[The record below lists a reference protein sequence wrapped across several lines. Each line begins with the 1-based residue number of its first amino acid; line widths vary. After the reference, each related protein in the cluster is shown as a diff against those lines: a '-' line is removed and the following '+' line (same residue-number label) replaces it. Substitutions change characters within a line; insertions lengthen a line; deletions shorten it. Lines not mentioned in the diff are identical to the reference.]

1 MAILPDV
8 LRPGLRIVFCGSAAG
23 RLSAQAGAYYAHPGN
38 KFWPTLYRIGLTPRR
53 LAPEQFGELPKY
65 GMGLTDLCKAEFGA
79 DSELSPA
86 ADDPEGLKRKID
98 FLQPRVLAF
107 VGKRPAK
114 VFLKGIFLKRSVAYG
129 PQPEKIGRTAIFVL
143 PSPAPTARAYW
154 DESWW
159 HKLAASYRPHCRG
172 C

>member
-23 RLSAQAGAYYAHPGN
+23 RFSAQAGAYYAHPGN
-38 KFWPTLYRIGLTPRR
+38 KFWPTLFKVGLTPRR

-65 GMGLTDLCKAEFGA
+65 GMGLTDLCKTEFGS
-79 DSELSPA
+79 DNELSPA

-98 FLQPRVLAF
+98 FFQPQVLAF

-114 VFLKGIFLKRSVAYG
+114 VFLKGVFHKRSVAYG
-129 PQPEKIGRTAIFVL
+129 LQPEKIGQTAIFVL
-143 PSPAPTARAYW
+143 PSPSPNNQRHW

-159 HKLAASYRPHCRG
+159 HKLAASYRPRLRG

>member
-23 RLSAQAGAYYAHPGN
+23 RFSAQAGAYYAHPRN
-38 KFWPTLYRIGLTPRR
+38 EFWPTLYRVGLTPRR
-53 LAPEQFGELPKY
+53 LAPEQFRELPKY
-65 GMGLTDLCKAEFGA
+65 GMGLTDLCKTEFGA
-79 DSELSPA
+79 DNELSPA
-86 ADDPEGLKRKID
+86 ADDPEGLKRKIQY
-98 FLQPRVLAF
+98 FQPQVLAF

-114 VFLKGIFLKRSVAYG
+114 VFLKKVFLKRSVAYG
-129 PQPEKIGRTAIFVL
+129 LQPQEIGRTAIFVL

-159 HKLAASYRPHCRG
+159 HKLAASYRPRLRG